1 MFGRK
6 HPDVL
11 VAGAGPVGLFT
22 ALSLAARGM
31 QVEVVEPA
39 TARASRPQACALHA
53 ASLTLIEELGLLPAV
68 LNRSVRVRRIG
79 LHDGPIRRSEASVSK
94 LSVDHSFV
102 AVLRQE
108 DLEEIMTREAER
120 RGVRIR
126 TGHRVGG
133 VVQDGDSVRVRVESC
148 AAVPVGR
155 GVQHIDDV
163 VLGSREV
170 QVPFVIGADGKR
182 SAVRTALGIGFVAQH
197 EPQDFVLFEF
207 RTDPDLGDE
216 IRLGVEPGATTFCWP
231 LPGGYGR
238 FGFEIA
244 PDAAAETDDPERLG
258 EPELRR
264 LLATRAPWFRGRIGP
279 VRWRRRIRVAAR
291 LAERAGSGHVWL
303 VGDALHEAHPAG
315 AQSMN
320 VGFREGRDLAEALS
334 PGAAG
339 GSLLRYERARR
350 IEWDGLLGHEPD
362 VVPRAGAAQFVG
374 SHAAQIIPSLP
385 ASGRELEELA
395 AQLGL
400 DLTLPLAGRSVV
412 AATHQS

>member
-6 HPDVL
+6 QPDVL

-22 ALSLAARGM
+22 ALALCARGM
-31 QVEVVEPA
+31 QVEIVELA

-53 ASLTLIEELGLLPAV
+53 RSLSLFEELGLLPAV
-68 LNRSVRVRRIG
+68 LNRSVRVRRVG
-79 LHDGPIRRSEASVSK
+79 LHDGPIRRAETSVSR
-94 LSVDHSFV
+94 LAVDHSFV
-102 AVLRQE
+102 ALLRQE
-108 DLEEIMTREAER
+108 DLEEILTREAER

-126 TGHRVGG
+126 TGQRVGG
-133 VVQDGDSVRVRVESC
+133 LTQDGDCVRVRVESC

-170 QVPFVIGADGKR
+170 QVPFLVGAGGRR
-182 SAVRTALGIGFVAQH
+182 SAVRAALGIGFPALR
-197 EPQDFVLFEF
+197 EGRDFVLFEF

-216 IRLGVEPGATTFCWP
+216 IRLGVEPGASTFCWP

-244 PDAAAETDDPERLG
+244 PDAAAETEDPERLG

-264 LLATRAPWFRGRIGP
+264 LLASRASWFRGRIGP
-279 VRWRRRIRVAAR
+279 VRWRRRIRVASR

-303 VGDALHEAHPAG
+303 VGDALHETHPAG

-334 PGAAG
+334 PGAAPG
-339 GSLLRYERARR
+339 ALLRYERARR
-350 IEWDGLLGHEPD
+350 IEWEGLLGLEHD
-362 VVPRAGAAQFVG
+362 VMPRPGAAQFIG
-374 SHAAQIIPSLP
+374 GHAGQIVPALP
-385 ASGRELEELA
+385 ASGRDLEELA

-400 DLTLPLAGRSVV
+400 DLTLPIAGRSVT
-412 AATHQS
+412 ATVPAS